1 MNVQNRAKYT
11 IEQQSPE
18 WFALKAKFPFSSSIA
33 AVAVGTSIHK
43 TVDSVLDEIK
53 FGITEEIGP
62 ELQRVFDRGHK
73 IEALTR
79 PKISAKYL
87 EDFEP
92 AVYTAEIVTTDGR
105 TVSVM
110 ASLDGENLD
119 GSTVWECK
127 TWNESLVQY
136 VREHNDL
143 PASHWPQAEHLMLV
157 AGSLDCLF
165 TFADENDREFTFRYQ
180 FHPERAEKLVR
191 GWVALADRLDT
202 HERRERAPVVVGVSP
217 LDTIPPLSL
226 VVAGEVKD
234 SNLSE
239 FTVAA
244 KTAIATIKT
253 DLATDQDFADA
264 EKAAK
269 YCADIEDR
277 VKAAKKSAL
286 DQTVT
291 LAELFSTLDEIG
303 EFARSKRLALEKLV
317 KTKKDDIRAKMV
329 RDARAKYSEAVAR
342 KGAPIGVSSFPA
354 DNFADVIKS
363 KRTIESIQSAIDA
376 EYIRLIT
383 DAERLVQVATVNKTL
398 IDATPGAASLV
409 PDFNAVAFRDPEA
422 FAGMLQYR
430 IDAQKRALEA
440 AQKPAPEP
448 VAAPTPDPEPELEE
462 RIEEREISITIR
474 ARSDRPND
482 FIRDAIKSL
491 FKTKNLGAVSE
502 VSIRKKGD

>member
-1 MNVQNRAKYT
+1 MIVQNRRRYS
-11 IEQQSPE
+11 INQQSPE

-33 AVAVGTSIHK
+33 AVAVGTSIYQ
-43 TVDSVLDEIK
+43 TIDECLDEIK
-53 FGITEEIGP
+53 FGITREITP
-62 ELQRVFDRGHK
+62 ELQRIFDRGHK

-79 PKISAKYL
+79 PKISEKMGEEFYAS
-87 EDFEP
+87 
-92 AVYTAEIVTTDGR
+92 VHTAEIILDDG
-105 TVSVM
+105 TAIPLL
-110 ASLDGENLD
+110 ASLDGENID
-119 GSTVWECK
+119 GSTIWECK
-127 TWNESLVQY
+127 TWNDKIYQY
-136 VREHNDL
+136 IVENNDL
-143 PASHWPQAEHLMLV
+143 PPSHWPQVEHAMMV
-157 AGSLDCLF
+157 SGALDCLF
-165 TFADENDREFTFRYQ
+165 TLANEEREFSFLYKFR
-180 FHPERAEKLVR
+180 PERFDKVKTA
-191 GWVALADRLDT
+191 WVNFYRLLET

-239 FTVAA
+239 FTIAA

-277 VKAAKKSAL
+277 VRAAKKSAL

-448 VAAPTPDPEPELEE
+448 VAAPDPEPELEE

-482 FIRDAIKSL
+482 FIRDQIKSL